1 MAGLIRRIAIG
12 KILPLRPGAQNPE
25 HTVQHFARIP
35 PRSAAAIGTAW
46 FDEYRLQNLPLSVFQ
61 IHSVDRRTI
70 GLSYSAFSTLFLAES
85 TIFYLAPFMRWVLGI
100 LDLLGIRKINNL
112 RIINTPC
119 KTDPDQVHHFT
130 RLESIT
136 SRAFARIVQKSYNR
150 PDSGDRKCSL
160 FTRVITRLARTPLSI
175 IGAAAARNGY
185 KERSMRAGIRQAANT
200 RNWEKSRAHSARSR
214 RCSQSAQT

>member
-1 MAGLIRRIAIG
+1 LFYQLQSPLFGPAEGGVDGTLAQIDPASLHQVLRQRLQNHFETSVPLPLLKATMAGLIRRIAIG

-85 TIFYLAPFMRWVLGI
+85 TIFYLAPFMRWVLV
-100 LDLLGIRKINNL
+100 LGI
-112 RIINTPC
+112 
-119 KTDPDQVHHFT
+119 
-130 RLESIT
+130 
-136 SRAFARIVQKSYNR
+136 
-150 PDSGDRKCSL
+150 
-160 FTRVITRLARTPLSI
+160 
-175 IGAAAARNGY
+175 
-185 KERSMRAGIRQAANT
+185 
-200 RNWEKSRAHSARSR
+200 
-214 RCSQSAQT
+214 